1 MGARRNTFAVS
12 KAFSRPGG
20 FCTFTTSY
28 YPSIPATANAD
39 AIIEVVGAP
48 AELNLHHVRAYL
60 RHQVRTS
67 LRERLMSGRA
77 VLAQHAEA
85 TLLLLD
91 DGIGLPA
98 RTWLAILLGERM
110 MIAALLLVVLG
121 LRAIRLA
128 HVNERNLVG
137 AMP

>member
-1 MGARRNTFAVS
+1 
-12 KAFSRPGG
+12 
-20 FCTFTTSY
+20 
-28 YPSIPATANAD
+28 
-39 AIIEVVGAP
+39 
-48 AELNLHHVRAYL
+48 
-60 RHQVRTS
+60 
-67 LRERLMSGRA
+67 MSGRA